1 MPDGL
6 DQTADLFRQEISPSS
21 ERARDDGGR
30 FTGGRPEPLFEERP
44 VEGDERTGDTRD
56 AGDDE
61 RLKAIER
68 RVADGRAEEGDADEL
83 AKGARTTPGDP
94 KHRRANAEQA
104 GDGEQKPDGE
114 DAKDDDKDLGDD
126 GADEGAEDAEAA
138 RWSLTHDGKPVEKI
152 EVDVG
157 GETKQVSLQEV
168 VKGYAEQEAINQRAR
183 QVQEYAQAFEQ
194 QSAQVAQEIGQAR
207 QTYQQR
213 LAYIGRVMA
222 DLYPKELNW
231 EQEYSADPGRAHQK
245 EEVFKHVRGRME
257 SIAHEMQREQ
267 AEAQAQYQAQQQYE
281 AQRMASYIEDG
292 KREFQRKTGI
302 TDQPTLNNEYAAMRK
317 AAMEIYGFLEHEV
330 GSIFDP
336 RMMLVLQHASKYL
349 RLTADKP
356 RPVMPDHGRTLAPG
370 SARPNSGSAA
380 RRRIDDALKTQA
392 RTGGSID
399 ATAAVFERLL
409 R

>member
-6 DQTADLFRQEISPSS
+6 DQTADLFRQEIAPGS

-30 FTGGRPEPLFEERP
+30 FTGGRPEPLFEPRP

-104 GDGEQKPDGE
+104 GDGDEKPDGE
-114 DAKDDDKDLGDD
+114 DAKGDDKDLGDD

-183 QVQEYAQAFEQ
+183 AVEDYARTFEQ
-194 QSAQVAQEIGQAR
+194 QSTQVAQEIGQAR

-231 EQEYSADPGRAHQK
+231 EQEYSADPGRARQK

-281 AQRMASYIEDG
+281 AQRVASYIEDG
-292 KREFQRKTGI
+292 KQEFMRRTGI
-302 TDQPTLNNEYAAMRK
+302 PKDTINNEYAAMRK
-317 AAMEIYGFLEHEV
+317 IGMEVYGFNEQEIGTV
-330 GSIFDP
+330 FDP
-336 RMMLVLQHASKYL
+336 RMLHVLRDASEYR
-349 RLTADKP
+349 RLTANKP
-356 RPVMPDHGRTLAPG
+356 RPVMPDHGRALAPG
-370 SARPNSGSAA
+370 SARPNSGGTA